1 MARKIQPLGELADS
15 VLSHVEQEQVEKTAQ
30 AAYTSSRL
38 HTELGQGLAKVA
50 GQLRSLQADRV
61 TNDDLAEFRK
71 RYHV

>member
-1 MARKIQPLGELADS
+1 MARKIQPLGELATS
-15 VLSHVEQEQVEKTAQ
+15 VLSHVEQGQVEKTAQ

-38 HTELGQGLAKVA
+38 QTELGQGMAKVA
-50 GQLRSLQADRV
+50 ERLRGLKADHV